1 MTVYSYGF
9 ECEQTMCSKLDKF
22 YTHNVEQEK
31 SLKKTSSKI

>member
-22 YTHNVEQEK
+22 YTHVEQEK
-31 SLKKTSSKI
+31 QVTEENKQ

>member
-31 SLKKTSSKI
+31 QVTEENKQ